1 MTVKITDY
9 ALHLSD
15 LRVNNF
21 PAMIFGGIYVF
32 NGQETNYIR
41 VVKCRFWSS
50 HDFCSDCWC
59 HLSIECLGEHC
70 KLVFII
76 HKFLKVTSLSVGLE
90 PGLIASSKALL
101 IHVIMMSYKS
111 GDVTCCDI

>member
-1 MTVKITDY
+1 M
-9 ALHLSD
+9 
-15 LRVNNF
+15 
-21 PAMIFGGIYVF
+21 F
-32 NGQETNYIR
+32 NGPETNCIR
-41 VVKCRFWSS
+41 VVKCCFWSS

-59 HLSIECLGEHC
+59 HLSIECLGEHY
-70 KLVFII
+70 KLMFII

-101 IHVIMMSYKS
+101 IHVIIMNYKS